1 MMNRRDVLRMG
12 VTAGG
17 LLVCGGVRMALAQS
31 SYTGPYWLFVEADGG
46 WDPTSFCDPKGAG
59 LGPDG
64 AINTYDPGAIR
75 RIGNIRYAPP
85 PEAFANDTSLYSN
98 RDFFEAHYQRL
109 LVINGINYG
118 TNSHVVGRTVS
129 WTGRH
134 QPGYPALPA
143 LIAAETASDFALP
156 FLTNASNESSDTA
169 DLIPKARVRREDA
182 AAIREIARPYRRN
195 LDQAAEYHSPS
206 MRGLIEDASAGRRE
220 RQLAETR
227 LLRLKAALAGH
238 DAARNRDV
246 RALEAFAAN
255 LAGASAPNSYVQ
267 SKPQA
272 RRLFDQAQV
281 AFAAFEAGAAT
292 TAQLTLPGFDTHA
305 NHDNQH
311 YPLLM
316 AFLAAVDNII
326 ADAQSRGIANQI
338 IIVMASDFG
347 RTNQYNGDGGKD
359 HWPHSSV
366 MAWAA
371 PGWFAGNRVVGAT
384 DDMQVARRVNPN
396 TLALDPNG
404 VEMTPSHVHQSLR
417 ELAGI
422 RQNPVVTANF
432 PFQVPALPLFA

>member
-1 MMNRRDVLRMG
+1 MG

-17 LLVCGGVRMALAQS
+17 MLVCGGVRMALAQS

-64 AINTYDPGAIR
+64 AINTYDPGDIR

-85 PEAFANDTSLYSN
+85 PQRFANDTSLYSN
-98 RDFFEAHYQRL
+98 RAFFEAHYQRL
-109 LVINGINYG
+109 LIVNGINYG

-134 QPGYPALPA
+134 AAGYPALPA
-143 LIAAETASDFALP
+143 LIAAETASDLAIP
-156 FLTNASNESSDTA
+156 FLTNASSESSDTA
-169 DLIPKARVRREDA
+169 ELIPKARVRREDA

-195 LDQAAEYHSPS
+195 LDQAAGYHSQA
-206 MRGLIEDASAGRRE
+206 MRGLIEGASAERRE

-238 DAARNRDV
+238 DAARNRDAG
-246 RALEAFAAN
+246 ALEAFAAN
-255 LAGASAPNSYVQ
+255 LANTSAPNSYVQ
-267 SKPQA
+267 SQAQA
-272 RRLFDQAQV
+272 RRLYDQAQV
-281 AFAAFEAGAAT
+281 AFAAFEAGAAA
-292 TAQLTLPGFDTHA
+292 TAQISLGGFDTHTD
-305 NHDNQH
+305 HDNQH

-326 ADAQSRGIANQI
+326 IDAQSRGLANQI

-347 RTNQYNGDGGKD
+347 RTNRYNEDGGKD
-359 HWPHSSV
+359 HWPHSSL

-384 DDMQVARRVNPN
+384 DDMQVARRVHPN

-404 VEMTPSHVHQSLR
+404 VEMTPGHVHQSLR

-432 PFQVPALPLFA
+432 PFPQPVLPLFT